1 MALVLRI
8 LLFVFAVALGA
19 VGAFMAL
26 RPTPRPL
33 PDPPALVT
41 QMREVTRLE
50 TLQVSLY
57 KKVTFSPEPSASD
70 ALWKDVINFAAYS
83 IRKPQGRAIVFAE
96 VHLGY
101 DFQSISTSSLQVS
114 GSKVDV
120 VLPPLEVKVELRPGE
135 TEVIDSNLDTQETA
149 QLLERARI
157 AFEKEVR
164 ADPRLKERARLSAE
178 RALRALF
185 LSVGFTEVRFVD
197 QLKQASAG

>member
-8 LLFVFAVALGA
+8 LLFVLAVALGA
-19 VGAFMAL
+19 VGAFFAL
-26 RPTPRPL
+26 RPSARPL
-33 PDPPALVT
+33 PDPPALVL

-50 TLQVSLY
+50 TLDVALY
-57 KKVTFSPEPSASD
+57 KKVTFSPEPSATD

-83 IRKPQGRAIVFAE
+83 IRKPQGRAIVFAD

-101 DFQSISTSSLQVS
+101 DFQRIDTTSLQVS
-114 GSKVDV
+114 GSRVDV

-135 TEVIDSNLDTQETA
+135 TEVIDSNLDSQETA

-178 RALRALF
+178 RSLRALF

-197 QLKQASAG
+197 RLTQASAG